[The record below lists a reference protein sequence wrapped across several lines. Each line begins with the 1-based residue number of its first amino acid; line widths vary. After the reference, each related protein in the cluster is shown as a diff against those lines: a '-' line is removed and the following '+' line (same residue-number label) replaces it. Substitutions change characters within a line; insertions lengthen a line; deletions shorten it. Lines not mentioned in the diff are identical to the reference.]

1 MSSTPFYNNPF
12 LSNSNASLEQ
22 HVSPAAGVS
31 PRSNA
36 EDLDL
41 SAKTAV
47 EVKITWG
54 DQVLFITHLSP
65 PRDVFVGD
73 ETEGPVDYKLPIA
86 RTQIV
91 RADGDAI
98 VALTDDG
105 SLPLARGES
114 SLRKLGDLTVRVA
127 SVAAA
132 KPADRSASKSRR
144 TALVWWGASAALHL
158 AIVAGLTLSPGAS
171 LDDDD
176 ATLDKSTQAYMLAM
190 QSSRAEREIAEQEPE
205 NSGEATSANSSAG
218 AKHAGDSG
226 QMGMPDKMMTGG
238 HYSVKGPPDTAE
250 QKLAKTH
257 ALIESNKYGAIG
269 ALASVFGATSNTPVS
284 FNGGDESIGKDPMDF
299 NGNLA
304 GDHAGDSFGYNGLG
318 PTGTGPGG
326 GGWFDGIGLNQIG
339 GFGHAC
345 VGGNCGPGAEWG
357 TGPGGKPMKHNTKII
372 RMPDVG
378 VDVTGGLPPDTIKR
392 VIRANFPRFR
402 QCYEQGLK
410 KDPGL
415 RGSVAVRFII
425 DTTGAIETANLA
437 GGSMSDG
444 QVSSCVL
451 GIYKTVSFP
460 EPLGGMVMVTYP
472 IDFQND

>member
-1 MSSTPFYNNPF
+1 MSSTPFMNNPF
-12 LSNSNASLEQ
+12 LSSATDSVAHAAAPRLNSD
-22 HVSPAAGVS
+22 
-31 PRSNA
+31 
-36 EDLDL
+36 DLDL

-47 EVKITWG
+47 EVKISWG
-54 DQVLFITHLSP
+54 EQVLFITHLSP

-91 RADGDAI
+91 RAEGDTI

-105 SLPLARGES
+105 AMPLSRGQS
-114 SLRKLGDLTVRVA
+114 NLRQLADLTVRVA

-132 KPADRSASKSRR
+132 KAPDRSASKSRR
-144 TALVWWGASAALHL
+144 TALMWWGASAALHL

-171 LDDDD
+171 LDDEN
-176 ATLDKSTQAYMLAM
+176 AGLDKSTQAYMLAM
-190 QSSRAEREIAEQEPE
+190 QSARADREIAEQEPD
-205 NSGEATSANSSAG
+205 STGDASSSNSSSG
-218 AKHAGDSG
+218 AKHAGASG
-226 QMGMPDKMMTGG
+226 QMGTPDKMMTGG
-238 HYSVKGPPDTAE
+238 HYSVKGPADSAE

-257 ALIESNKYGAIG
+257 AMIESNRYGAIG
-269 ALASVFGATSNTPVS
+269 ALASVFGATTNTPVS

-326 GGWFDGIGLNQIG
+326 GGWFDGIGLNQVG
-339 GFGHAC
+339 GFGHTC
-345 VGGNCGPGAEWG
+345 VGGNCGNGTDWG
-357 TGPGGKPMKHNTKII
+357 TGPGGKGMKHTVKTI
-372 RMPDVG
+372 RMPDTGVG
-378 VDVTGGLPPDTIKR
+378 VTGGLPPDTVKR

-437 GGSMSDG
+437 GGSMSDA

-451 GIYKTVSFP
+451 GVYKTVSFP
-460 EPLGGMVMVTYP
+460 EPEGGKVMVTYP